1 MRRQFLIHIEA
12 EYFAAVLRQPKERDR
27 PPTAEVQDA
36 HSRPEITVGQPAG
49 ILPEFIPADTAEPH
63 AQGSVDRIRHA
74 FPPELAAK
82 LIKRLCVRKKFGTF
96 EIGET
101 NRLVNVGWI
110 PPR

>member
-12 EYFAAVLRQPKERDR
+12 EYFAAVLRQPKQRNR
-27 PPTAEVQDA
+27 RPTAEVQDA

-49 ILPEFIPADTAEPH
+49 IFPELIPADIPEPH
-63 AQGSVDRIRHA
+63 AQCSVDCVGHA
-74 FPPELAAK
+74 FPPEFAAK

-96 EIGET
+96 EIAET

-110 PPR
+110 SPR